1 MILKNYRIT
10 HFLPCL
16 ADPEKI
22 RAIAELDEEIHD
34 SFPYINT
41 LLKGCI
47 YNRPAMILTL
57 KKDGKFRSRRPN
69 V

>member
-10 HFLPCL
+10 HILPCL
-16 ADPEKI
+16 ADPDKI
-22 RAIAELDEEIHD
+22 RANVDLGEKIHE
-34 SFPYINT
+34 SFSHLNG
-41 LLKGCI
+41 LLKGYV